1 MIQNWDDIK
10 SSGWNNLL
18 LGNGFSLNIWDKY
31 AYKSLYEYSK
41 KNAIKPVLSDE
52 IIRIFEELETVN
64 FEEVLKAL
72 AYAILVKKSI
82 GEDLQEYLNIYETVQ
97 GNLFNTVEAVHID
110 YSKVKKGE
118 IGKEL
123 ESFENIF
130 TTCYDLILYW
140 SSYSSLPSSKI
151 ADFFWNS
158 NGLFDPQDTSI
169 FGKKIGFYYLHGA
182 LHLQQDLVGAVSKI
196 GHTSNS
202 LPSSED
208 FNYEGA
214 NTKIPV
220 YISEGKSDYK
230 LNKILSNSYLTFCY
244 QTFSEIKGSLI
255 VAGHS
260 LDQDYDNHLVNA
272 IKKNNNLTKVA
283 ISIYS
288 GLPDPDKEQR
298 VKDLEAILH
307 RSGLDLVFFESNSY
321 SLINESV
328 KPQV

>member
-1 MIQNWDDIK
+1 MIQNWNDIK
-10 SSGWNNLL
+10 SSDWDNLL
-18 LGNGFSLNIWDKY
+18 LGNGFSLNIWNQY
-31 AYKSLYEYSK
+31 SYKSLYEYSK

-52 IIRIFEELETVN
+52 IVGIFEELDTVN

-82 GEDLQEYLNIYETVQ
+82 GEDDLQEYLDLYKTVQ
-97 GNLFNTVEAVHID
+97 DNLFNTVEAVHIN
-110 YSKVKKGE
+110 YSDVKKEE

-123 ESFENIF
+123 EVFEKIF

-140 SSYSSLPSSKI
+140 SSYSSLPSNKI

-158 NGLFDPQDTSI
+158 NGSFDPQDTSI
-169 FGKKIGFYYLHGA
+169 YGKKIGFYYLHGA

-196 GHTSNS
+196 VHTSNS

-208 FNYEGA
+208 FNYEGI

-220 YISEGKSDYK
+220 YVSEGKSEYK

-255 VAGHS
+255 VVGHS
-260 LDQDYDNHLVNA
+260 LDQDYDNHLVSA
-272 IKKNNNLTKVA
+272 IKKNTNLTRVA
-283 ISIYS
+283 VSIYS
-288 GLPDPDKEQR
+288 GLSKSDKEQR
-298 VKDLEAILH
+298 VQDLKAILH

-321 SLINESV
+321 PLINEDV
-328 KPQV
+328 KP